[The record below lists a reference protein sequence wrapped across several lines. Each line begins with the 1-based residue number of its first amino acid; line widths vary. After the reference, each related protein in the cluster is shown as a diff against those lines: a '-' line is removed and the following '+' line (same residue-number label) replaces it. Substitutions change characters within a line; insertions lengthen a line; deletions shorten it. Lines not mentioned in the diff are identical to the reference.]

1 MHIGKAAELTGAT
14 RKAIRHYEAIGL
26 IPVPGRVGKY
36 RVYSEKDLA
45 LIGMIKRAQSVGFT
59 LAEMKQLVA
68 HKARY
73 GSFPL
78 EMADEMIQQKREYLR
93 LETSRLARQGE
104 RLKALQEELHAAF
117 PPSTCA
123 DE

>member
-36 RVYSEKDLA
+36 RVYAEKDLA
-45 LIGMIKRAQSVGFT
+45 LIGMIRRAQSVGFT

-78 EMADEMIQQKREYLR
+78 EMADEMIQRKREYLR
-93 LETSRLARQGE
+93 REASRLARQDE
-104 RLKALQEELHAAF
+104 CLKALREELHAAF
-117 PPSTCA
+117 PPSTCT